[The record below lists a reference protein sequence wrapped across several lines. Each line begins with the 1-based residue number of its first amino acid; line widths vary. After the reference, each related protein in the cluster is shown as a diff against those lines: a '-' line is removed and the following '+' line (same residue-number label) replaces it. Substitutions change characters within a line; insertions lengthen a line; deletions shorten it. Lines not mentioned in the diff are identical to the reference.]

1 MSFLLGWGGGKGIEL
16 VAFLN
21 VAGPS
26 CEPGRP
32 CAQLWWQAVPCS
44 TQPMGPQAAAMA
56 GPRACSARLPAAWQR
71 HKEDM
76 RRAVWGHHR
85 APLEHGTG
93 SNSSRRRDS
102 GSAPPAPRLL
112 ASCALRGMGSA
123 RRPSR
128 CGSCCCAAQEGE
140 GPESKSSLKWFT
152 LRVLLAC
159 AAALCASLGSSRQ
172 RNCSREWCQAGQ
184 DGKGRSFPCL
194 PNKIK

>member
-1 MSFLLGWGGGKGIEL
+1 MSFLLGWGGGKGIEP

-21 VAGPS
+21 IAGPS

-32 CAQLWWQAVPCS
+32 RAQLWWQAVPCS
-44 TQPMGPQAAAMA
+44 TRPMGAQAAAMA

-102 GSAPPAPRLL
+102 GSAPPALRPL

-128 CGSCCCAAQEGE
+128 CSSCCRAAQEGE
-140 GPESKSSLKWFT
+140 GPESKSSLK
-152 LRVLLAC
+152 
-159 AAALCASLGSSRQ
+159 
-172 RNCSREWCQAGQ
+172 
-184 DGKGRSFPCL
+184 
-194 PNKIK
+194 